1 MCESD
6 IGKGIMQDFE
16 DAGFKVLW
24 YQLRGPRELTSN
36 VPINKASD
44 LQGRKMRMSGNVLHN
59 SMWTAAGAIT
69 SAIALSETFKRTEPG
84 RCGNAGKPLRYDLR

>member
-1 MCESD
+1 MQASRYC
-6 IGKGIMQDFE
+6 GISC
-16 DAGFKVLW
+16 VV
-24 YQLRGPRELTSN
+24 PRELTSN

-69 SAIALSETFKRTEPG
+69 SAIALSETF
-84 RCGNAGKPLRYDLR
+84 NALSQGVVEMQVKPLRYDLR